1 MIALFV
7 LALTIHDLSVP
18 FESAS
23 IEKLT
28 CGYKLNL
35 HNCCIF
41 NRNSQKFVTSWQDTD
56 NERFVPF
63 TTHCSEEFKK
73 DLISEEDSKLIRV
86 PSLINS

>member
-28 CGYKLNL
+28 CGYKLIYIIAVSFTEI
-35 HNCCIF
+35 H
-41 NRNSQKFVTSWQDTD
+41 RSSSQVG
-56 NERFVPF
+56 
-63 TTHCSEEFKK
+63 TTQ
-73 DLISEEDSKLIRV
+73 ITRDSYLLRHIVEKSSRKT
-86 PSLINS
+86 

>member
-41 NRNSQKFVTSWQDTD
+41 YRNSQKFVTSWHDTD
-56 NERFVPF
+56 KR
-63 TTHCSEEFKK
+63 EEFKR
-73 DLISEEDSKLIRV
+73 DLISEEDSKLLRV